1 MIGRLTAAAL
11 SVAGSMVLLVG
22 LPGCGGSTGVDPA
35 LAAKLRQAWL
45 LTEEPSGG
53 LAVADVRELLTG
65 EPADSASVAESADD
79 AQSVAE
85 GSPASEPAAP
95 REVVLVGSVG
105 GLPNPSEQSQ
115 PDYPFDRQRA
125 VIFLAD
131 PGAVAEQEA
140 EGHQHA
146 PGEECAFCA
155 SRAADMAHMLAVVR
169 FRDEQGKVVPID
181 ARAVLDVK
189 EKETVVVRGVARM
202 EAGMLV
208 VDAEGLYVRR

>member
-1 MIGRLTAAAL
+1 MSGRLLAAAL
-11 SVAGSMVLLVG
+11 SAASVVLVVVLA
-22 LPGCGGSTGVDPA
+22 GCGGPTGVDPA

-45 LTEEPSGG
+45 LNEEPSGG

-65 EPADSASVAESADD
+65 EPADAASTAEDADD
-79 AQSVAE
+79 SQPDAE
-85 GSPASEPAAP
+85 GSAAGEPAAP

-105 GLPNPSEQSQ
+105 GLPNPSQQSQ
-115 PDYPFDRQRA
+115 PDYPFDRKRA

-146 PGEECAFCA
+146 QGEECAFCA

-181 ARAVLDVK
+181 ARAVLDLK
-189 EKETVVVRGVARM
+189 EKETVVVRGLAQM